1 MAIRQTSALSNAE
14 EKITALYERLS
25 RDGEFSSEFAP
36 QIATIDKEVG
46 GLNVII
52 KK

>member
-1 MAIRQTSALSNAE
+1 MAIRQTSALSNAK

-25 RDGEFSSEFAP
+25 HDDEFSSEFAP
-36 QIATIDKEVG
+36 QIATTDKEVG
-46 GLNVII
+46 GLNEIT